1 MHILDL
7 GPELIIEICRSI
19 PTFSF
24 PKPDM
29 NEMLANFSQ
38 IMTRGLR
45 EAKLGGRIDVSRL
58 SRTCKALHKIVE
70 PELYRRITL
79 VSARGGSENTGDP
92 RAARVRLNG
101 SVISALLATILGR
114 LQLAELIH
122 VLDFD
127 ETGARASELTS
138 LCTHVRE
145 ITTTRSQILRALPNP
160 QLVIRVS
167 FLDDAHDKQGP
178 LVSVDWARFTGLQ
191 EFKLILRPAD
201 VENREDVDRAKDV
214 FSALSLR
221 NITLK
226 ATYDIFDATEPF
238 DVLDLLLFAGPKT
251 EVLDIEDM
259 ELVPESMFPPG
270 YDFVDVA
277 LREGGASADMS
288 ALGSVHILRITDSV
302 QDGDSQDCL
311 QLPHMAKLPPNL
323 EALHLHSSSKPFQL
337 DDEAL
342 CSLRELFAD
351 AQSNKRSVKTLF
363 YTDKYEEEDEDALEE
378 LKRTCN
384 DHSISVKAFDDEQV
398 IRGNREWI
406 RILCKFICCD
416 SSFFALTT
424 CML

>member
-1 MHILDL
+1 
-7 GPELIIEICRSI
+7 
-19 PTFSF
+19 
-24 PKPDM
+24 M

-114 LQLAELIH
+114 PQLAELIH

-167 FLDDAHDKQGP
+167 FLDDAQDKQGP

-226 ATYDIFDATEPF
+226 ATYDIFDAMEPF

-259 ELVPESMFPPG
+259 ELVPESVFPPG
-270 YDFVDVA
+270 YISLTSLWVKAA
-277 LREGGASADMS
+277 LRP
-288 ALGSVHILRITDSV
+288 I
-302 QDGDSQDCL
+302 
-311 QLPHMAKLPPNL
+311 
-323 EALHLHSSSKPFQL
+323 
-337 DDEAL
+337 
-342 CSLRELFAD
+342 
-351 AQSNKRSVKTLF
+351 
-363 YTDKYEEEDEDALEE
+363 
-378 LKRTCN
+378 
-384 DHSISVKAFDDEQV
+384 
-398 IRGNREWI
+398 
-406 RILCKFICCD
+406 
-416 SSFFALTT
+416 
-424 CML
+424 